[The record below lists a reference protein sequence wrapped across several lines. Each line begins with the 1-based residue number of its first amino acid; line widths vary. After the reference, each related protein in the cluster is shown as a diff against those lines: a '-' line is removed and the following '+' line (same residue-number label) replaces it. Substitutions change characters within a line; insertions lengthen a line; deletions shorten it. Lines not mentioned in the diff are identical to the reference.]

1 MALIVQGNRSIN
13 LIERRGR
20 DGGEKFWDLN
30 LPPELLDGIA
40 PDETTDAIT
49 FTVNDPV
56 LFDVV
61 VDD

>member
-1 MALIVQGNRSIN
+1 MRNFGGN
-13 LIERRGR
+13 
-20 DGGEKFWDLN
+20 LN

-61 VDD
+61 VDDYWW